1 MRRRTVIFPILIL
14 SAACSRA
21 PRLANDV
28 EVVPAAKLS
37 LDPNDAVWRN
47 APVHVAKLLLQD
59 LVEPRL
65 MKPSTAEVR
74 VQAVTSGNEVAFRL
88 NWVDATKSDQGG
100 PARMVDS
107 CAVQLPRKTE
117 KDSPAPQMGEA
128 ARGVE
133 ITMWRADWQAYV
145 TGRGDTI
152 RDVYPNAAVDH
163 YPFEAQSLAPGSAAQ
178 AEMARRYAPAAASGN
193 RRVGPRKTPVED
205 LLANGPGSLSPNP
218 AGTSNGRGER
228 TKDGWSV
235 VIQRRLPEG
244 VSAKVRSQV
253 AFAVWEGS
261 QQETGARKMRTG
273 WIPLSLKEAS
283 K

>member
-1 MRRRTVIFPILIL
+1 MRRRHLVFLILIL

-28 EVVPAAKLS
+28 EVVPAAKIT
-37 LDPNDAVWRN
+37 LDPNDAIWRD
-47 APVHVAKLLLQD
+47 APEHVAKLLLQD

-74 VQAVTSGNEVAFRL
+74 VQAVAHGTEVAFRL
-88 NWVDATKSDQGG
+88 HWVDPTVDDQSG
-100 PARMVDS
+100 PGRMVDS
-107 CAVQLPRKTE
+107 CAIQLPHDAL
-117 KDSPAPQMGEA
+117 KDAPAPQMGEA
-128 ARGVE
+128 GRGVE

-145 TGRGDTI
+145 NGRGDTI
-152 RDVYPNAAVDH
+152 RDIYPNAAVDH
-163 YPFEAQSLAPGSAAQ
+163 YPFEAPSLEPGSAAQ
-178 AEMARRYAPAAASGN
+178 AEMARRYAPAAAAGN

-218 AGTSNGRGER
+218 SGTSNGRGER
-228 TKDGWSV
+228 TKEGWVV

-244 VSAKVRSQV
+244 LSAKVRSQV

-261 QQETGARKMRTG
+261 QQEAGARKMRTG
-273 WIPLSLKEAS
+273 WIPLSLKES
-283 K
+283 R

>member
-1 MRRRTVIFPILIL
+1 MRRRHLIFPILIL

-28 EVVPAAKLS
+28 EIVPAAKLT
-37 LDPNDAVWRN
+37 LDTNDAVWRD
-47 APVHVAKLLLQD
+47 APEHVAKLLLQD

-74 VQAVTSGNEVAFRL
+74 VQAIANGNEVAFRL
-88 NWVDATKSDQGG
+88 HWIDATKDDQSSPG
-100 PARMVDS
+100 RMVDS
-107 CAVQLPRKTE
+107 CAVQLPQKTE
-117 KDSPAPQMGEA
+117 KDAPAPQMGEA

-145 TGRGDTI
+145 NGRGDTI

-163 YPFEAQSLAPGSAAQ
+163 YPFEAHSLEPGSAVQ
-178 AEMARRYAPAAASGN
+178 GEMAKRYAPAAAVGN

-205 LLANGPGSLSPNP
+205 LLATGPGSLSPNA

-228 TKDGWSV
+228 TKDGWAV

-244 VSAKVRSQV
+244 LSAKVRSQV

-261 QQETGARKMRTG
+261 QQEAGARKMRTG